1 MCQGDAHSAVPMT
14 TVGTRLRT
22 GRDKTSHVVISQAV
36 LLLKKTLLCILL
48 GKNKNHVL
56 ILEGQALC
64 WLSPPY
70 WSSPS
75 LTTDVPRWL
84 PGSLQGQEPTV
95 WLLTKS
101 HEPLFLRWVHWYPL
115 RKEHVGDGGKQRGED
130 GADTQNLLHKEG
142 SKAALCPSASV

>member
-1 MCQGDAHSAVPMT
+1 MASPLSEPPSPHVLTFALCFEHHLRVRQGDAHSAVPTT

-22 GRDKTSHVVISQAV
+22 GRDKTSRVVISQAV
-36 LLLKKTLLCILL
+36 LLLKKTLLCTLL

-64 WLSPPY
+64 WLNSPY

-95 WLLTKS
+95 WLLTKK
-101 HEPLFLRWVHWYPL
+101 P
-115 RKEHVGDGGKQRGED
+115 
-130 GADTQNLLHKEG
+130 
-142 SKAALCPSASV
+142 

>member
-1 MCQGDAHSAVPMT
+1 MASPLSEPPSPHVLTFALCFEHHLRVCQGDAHSAVPTT

-22 GRDKTSHVVISQAV
+22 GRDKTSRVVISQAV
-36 LLLKKTLLCILL
+36 LLLKKTLLCTLL

-95 WLLTKS
+95 WLLTKK
-101 HEPLFLRWVHWYPL
+101 P
-115 RKEHVGDGGKQRGED
+115 
-130 GADTQNLLHKEG
+130 
-142 SKAALCPSASV
+142 